1 MNTPLVK
8 EIFILKINKEN
19 LHKRIYD
26 SELIK
31 QWIKELPNSPLKGY
45 KIEYGVRLD
54 ERNLK
59 VDYIKDALYCGLLT
73 DFKIDAEDNLT
84 GIVKFKSKGQYAQI
98 INEKSDFFNDLVLVP
113 KGKGKTLDNK
123 VFDYDL
129 IGFSLITSNA
139 SPFLNIES
147 KEV

>member
-19 LHKRIYD
+19 LHKRAYG
-26 SELIK
+26 SELIQ
-31 QWIKELPNSPLKGY
+31 QWIKKLPNSPLKGY

-73 DFKIDAEDNLT
+73 DFKIDEEDNLI

-98 INEKSDFFNDLVLVP
+98 INETPNFFNDLVLVP

-139 SPFLNIES
+139 SPFLNTES